1 MKATNLMARPALRIN
16 LRNLLFQCGPA
27 ALPIVLMLVLSN
39 ALHSQTSV
47 SSRITKLDIQPRSFH
62 ITGTRQ
68 SLQLIVTGQSTDSE
82 AADVTHSVSYRV
94 LDPTIVTVTSTGLV
108 SPLGN
113 GTTSIEV
120 QAGDHTQSM
129 TLNVS
134 GQDSPEVVSF
144 THHTLP
150 LLAKAG
156 CSGGACHGSPHG
168 KAGFRLSLFGLDPQF
183 DRASIVREFRGRRVN
198 LVDPNDS
205 LLLRKPTM
213 RIPHAGGRRLRTGD
227 PLYSLLHT
235 WIAQGCREDSAEVSC
250 TGIKVFPA
258 KARVLRFPANSQQF
272 SVLANFSD
280 GSVRDVTS
288 LAQFSL
294 SDVNVANVSPD
305 GHVTG
310 LKRGETAVIIRYLEF
325 IATPLLTFVRDVE
338 GFQWQAPPALS
349 YVDEL
354 VDEKLR
360 QLQYLPSGLCSN
372 EVFVRRV
379 HLDVIGLLPTPD
391 EARRFASDESPEKRS
406 RLIDELLERPEFARY
421 QAQKW
426 GDLLRLS
433 RKQIGATSVFKY
445 SRWLSGAMSGNM
457 TYDQFAR
464 ELLTAAGSTMTHPA
478 GNYYRTAGDTLD
490 AMETTAQLFLGTRI
504 QCAKCHN
511 HPFERWTQNDYYG
524 LAAFFSGIE
533 RRKTD
538 VPEEV
543 LVWATGTGEVRH
555 PATGHVMQPW
565 VPDDGHPAVDGVADR
580 RHAFAKWLTS
590 RDNPF
595 FARVEVNRLWSQV
608 MGRGIVEPFDD
619 FRDSNPP
626 SIAPLL
632 DALAADFVE
641 HGFDRKHILRTIL
654 NSRSYQASSRSNE
667 FNRDDDR
674 YFSHYLP
681 RRLTAEQLV
690 DALGDVTGRPEQ
702 FALIASGTRA
712 TWLPAPD
719 LKPYDRAKLGDIEFL
734 KVFGQP
740 ERQSVCACDRS
751 DESSLG
757 QALELL
763 NGGFLHRMLEHSDNR
778 FHQALKQGRRP
789 QDIVTDLYQRAL
801 CRSPTDQELRASL
814 GYIESHSSPSIALED
829 VCWAILNKD
838 EFLFQH

>member
-1 MKATNLMARPALRIN
+1 VYHQSLVFTFGRMALT
-16 LRNLLFQCGPA
+16 
-27 ALPIVLMLVLSN
+27 VLVLS
-39 ALHSQTSV
+39 ALTSRLGAQPLD
-47 SSRITKLDIQPRSFH
+47 SNPITQIEIQPASFH

-68 SLQLIVTGQSTDSE
+68 TLQLIVTGRLSDSE
-82 AADVTHSVSYRV
+82 LADVTHAVTYRV
-94 LDPTIVTVTSTGLV
+94 PDPDPGVVTVTSSGRV
-108 SPLGN
+108 SPLRN
-113 GTTSIEV
+113 GTTTVEV
-120 QAGDHTQSM
+120 QIG
-129 TLNVS
+129 TLTRRMKIEVS
-134 GQDSPEVVSF
+134 GQASPELVSF
-144 THHTLP
+144 AHHTLP

-168 KAGFRLSLFGLDPQF
+168 KAGFRLSLFGLDPDF

-198 LVDPNDS
+198 LVHPDDS

-213 RIPHAGGRRLRTGD
+213 QIPHAGGRRLRTGD
-227 PLYSLLHT
+227 PLYSLLQA
-235 WIAQGCREDSAEVSC
+235 WIGQGCRQDSENVQC
-250 TGIKVFPA
+250 TGIEVFPPE
-258 KARVLRFPANSQQF
+258 ARVLRFPANSQQF
-272 SVLANFSD
+272 NVLAHFSD
-280 GSVRDVTS
+280 GSVRDVTP

-294 SDVNVANVSPD
+294 SDVNVAEVTPQ

-310 LKRGETAVIIRYLEF
+310 LKRGETAVIVRYLEF
-325 IATPLLTFVRDVE
+325 IATPLLTFVRDIE
-338 GFQWQAPPALS
+338 GFQWQAPPAPT

-354 VDEKLR
+354 VDEKLK
-360 QLQYLPSGLCSN
+360 QLQYLPSGLCSD
-372 EVFVRRV
+372 EAFVRRV
-379 HLDVIGLLPTPD
+379 SLDVIGLLPTPD
-391 EARRFASDESPEKRS
+391 EARSFASDQSPGKRS
-406 RLIDELLERPEFARY
+406 RRIDELLERPEFARF

-433 RKQIGATSVFKY
+433 RKQIGVTSVFKY
-445 SRWLSGAMSGNM
+445 SRWLSGAMSSNM
-457 TYDQFAR
+457 PYDRFAR
-464 ELLTAAGSTMTHPA
+464 ELLTASGSTMTSPA
-478 GNYYRTAGDTLD
+478 GNYYRTAADTLD

-524 LAAFFSGIE
+524 LAAFFNRIE

-538 VPEEV
+538 RPEEV
-543 LVWATGTGEVRH
+543 LLWASGTGEIRH
-555 PATGHVMQPW
+555 PATGRVIQPW
-565 VPDDGHPAVDGVADR
+565 VPGDSELAVDAIADR
-580 RHAFAKWLTS
+580 RQAFAAWLTS

-595 FARVEVNRLWSQV
+595 FARVEVNRLWAQV

-641 HGFDRKHILRTIL
+641 HGYDRKHVLRTIL
-654 NSRSYQASSRSNE
+654 NSRSYQASSRANK

-674 YFSHYLP
+674 YFSHYIP

-702 FALIASGTRA
+702 FALIAPGTRA

-719 LKPYDRAKLGDIEFL
+719 LKPHDRARLGDIEFL

-751 DESSLG
+751 EDSSLG

-778 FHQALKQGRRP
+778 FHSALKQGRPP
-789 QDIVTDLYQRAL
+789 QDIVINLYQRAL

-814 GYIESHSSPSIALED
+814 GYIASHSSASTALED

>member
-1 MKATNLMARPALRIN
+1 MIIK
-16 LRNLLFQCGPA
+16 
-27 ALPIVLMLVLSN
+27 
-39 ALHSQTSV
+39 
-47 SSRITKLDIQPRSFH
+47 
-62 ITGTRQ
+62 
-68 SLQLIVTGQSTDSE
+68 
-82 AADVTHSVSYRV
+82 
-94 LDPTIVTVTSTGLV
+94 
-108 SPLGN
+108 
-113 GTTSIEV
+113 
-120 QAGDHTQSM
+120 
-129 TLNVS
+129 VS
-134 GQDSPEVVSF
+134 GQESPELVSF
-144 THHTLP
+144 AHHTLP

-168 KAGFRLSLFGLDPQF
+168 KAGFRLSLFGLDPDF

-198 LVDPNDS
+198 LVDPDDS

-213 RIPHAGGRRLRTGD
+213 QIPHAGGRRLRTGG
-227 PLYSLLHT
+227 PLYSLLHA
-235 WIAQGCREDSAEVSC
+235 WIGQGCRADSRDVHC
-250 TGIKVFPA
+250 TGIEVFPPQ
-258 KARVLRFPANSQQF
+258 ARVLRFPANTQQF

-280 GSVRDVTS
+280 GSVRDVTP

-294 SDVNVANVSPD
+294 SDVNVADVTPQ

-310 LKRGETAVIIRYLEF
+310 LKRGETVVIIRYVEF
-325 IATPLLTFVRDVE
+325 IATPLLTFVRDIE
-338 GFQWQAPPALS
+338 GFQWRAPPALT

-360 QLQYLPSGLCSN
+360 QLQYLPSGLCSD
-372 EVFVRRV
+372 ETFVRRV

-391 EARRFASDESPEKRS
+391 EARRFASDKSPGKRS
-406 RLIDELLERPEFARY
+406 RLIDELLERPEFARF

-433 RKQIGATSVFKY
+433 RKQIGVTSVFKY
-445 SRWLSGAMSGNM
+445 SRWLSGAMSSNM
-457 TYDQFAR
+457 PYDQFAR
-464 ELLTAAGSTMTHPA
+464 ELLTASGSTMTSPA
-478 GNYYRTAGDTLD
+478 GNYYRTAADTLD

-538 VPEEV
+538 RPEEV
-543 LVWATGTGEVRH
+543 VLWASGTGEIRH
-555 PATGHVMQPW
+555 PATGRVMQPW
-565 VPDDGHPAVDGVADR
+565 VPGDDELAVDAVTDR
-580 RHAFAKWLTS
+580 RQAFAAWLTS

-641 HGFDRKHILRTIL
+641 HSYDRKHILRTIL

-674 YFSHYLP
+674 YFSHYMP

-702 FALIASGTRA
+702 FALIAPGTRA

-719 LKPYDRAKLGDIEFL
+719 LEPHDRARLGDIEFL

-751 DESSLG
+751 EDSSLG
-757 QALELL
+757 QALEML

-778 FHQALKQGRRP
+778 FHSALKQGRRP

-801 CRSPTDQELRASL
+801 CRAPTDQELRASL
-814 GYIESHSSPSIALED
+814 GYIASHSSPSIAMED
-829 VCWAILNKD
+829 VCWAILNKN